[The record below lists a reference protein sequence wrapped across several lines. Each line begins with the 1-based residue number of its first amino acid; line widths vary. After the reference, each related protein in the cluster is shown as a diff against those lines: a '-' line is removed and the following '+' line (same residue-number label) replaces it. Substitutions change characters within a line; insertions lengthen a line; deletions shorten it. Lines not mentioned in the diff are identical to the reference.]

1 MNLSKKQHNHKHPQ
15 EQLSIFL
22 SLACAIHCMLT
33 PILVIAL
40 PVAGAFLQKFHW
52 IEYLIIASV
61 ILLGTSS
68 MMHGFKYHH
77 KNSIPVYLFF
87 IGVLFLLIG
96 STIPVFLPDKD
107 LLHHVISMFGGI
119 ICSIAQFYNF
129 KLSR

>member
-1 MNLSKKQHNHKHPQ
+1 MNISKKQHNHKHPQ
-15 EQLSIFL
+15 EQLSIVL

-33 PILVIAL
+33 PILVMAL
-40 PVAGAFLQKFHW
+40 PIAGTFLQKFHW

-77 KNSIPVYLFF
+77 KNVVPVYIF
-87 IGVLFLLIG
+87 IVGILFLLIG
-96 STIPVFLPDKD
+96 SVLPFITHNSD
-107 LLHHVISMFGGI
+107 LLHHMLSMFGGI
-119 ICSIAQFYNF
+119 ICSIAQLYNF